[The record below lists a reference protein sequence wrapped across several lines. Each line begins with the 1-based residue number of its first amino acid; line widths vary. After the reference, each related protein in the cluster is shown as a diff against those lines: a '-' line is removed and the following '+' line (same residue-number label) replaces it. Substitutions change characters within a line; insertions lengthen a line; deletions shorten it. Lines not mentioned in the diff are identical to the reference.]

1 MALQIPGY
9 PFSKND
15 KGIVPAPKL
24 GEWLVEHGLLSR
36 QQLEIALREQA
47 NAPGKKLGEIL
58 VEKGFVSQQTVDS
71 GLDDHSRGGTPREI
85 PAAMREFTALVG
97 RTLHVLSGR
106 QGQMIVQSWLAEAR
120 RDGVDIRVEPCDM
133 QALAQIQSGLSD
145 NDDMDLSA
153 VRGVRR
159 MVARAAAEKASDIH
173 LTLREKEGGRG
184 YLQVQFRVQG
194 EVEDR
199 YQVPQ
204 TEGAQMIRA
213 MFQGMAAVADAQVKE
228 TEDQHAVIV
237 NPALLRGEDGE
248 DMGVTGLRLARA
260 PLHDGKN
267 LAIRLLYRLAKQN
280 PDVDLLAA
288 LGYSQRQLRIL
299 HRLSRQTMGINPFT
313 GPTGSGKS
321 TTLAQMINT
330 ILRIRHGVRIITI
343 EDPVEYVFQSDYV
356 WQYKIANANTDEEK
370 NRAFAGKLK
379 TALRQDPDI
388 LMVGEIRGLETA
400 REAVNAA
407 ITGHQVWTT
416 MHVSDPFMIAQR
428 LVGMG
433 VDGFFLQ
440 DPRMLSSLNAQ
451 RLVKLLCPHCA
462 QPANPDALLKG
473 GLDRESWENLQ
484 TWESPLFPLSGIR
497 MNGPGCD
504 RCGHTGSLGRAVV
517 AQVIPTDDDLL
528 VAMVRDGPMPARRL
542 YASRGDVEISM
553 EAHGV
558 LKVFRGLTDPRFI
571 VDMLGPIP
579 PRPDGLRALTEDD
592 V

>member
-1 MALQIPGY
+1 MALQIRSRNEN
-9 PFSKND
+9 SKTSAKKRIGD
-15 KGIVPAPKL
+15 I
-24 GEWLVEHGLLSR
+24 LVEDGIISR
-36 QQLEIALREQA
+36 QQLEIALQEQA
-47 NAPGKKLGEIL
+47 KTPEKKLGEIL
-58 VEKGFVSQQTVDS
+58 VGKKFVSQQIIDS
-71 GLDDHSRGGTPREI
+71 TLSNLANDLNLREI
-85 PAAMREFTALVG
+85 PSAMQEFAVLIG

-106 QGQMIVQSWLAEAR
+106 QNQMVVQSWLAEAR
-120 RDGVDIRVEPCDM
+120 RDGVDIQLDLCDM
-133 QALAQIQSGLSD
+133 QTLAQIKSGIADS
-145 NDDMDLSA
+145 DDMNLSA
-153 VRGVRR
+153 VRSVRR
-159 MVARAAAEKASDIH
+159 MVVLAAAEKASDIH
-173 LTLREKEGGRG
+173 LTLRENMNGSG
-184 YLQVQFRVQG
+184 YLQVQFRVQN

-213 MFQGMAAVADAQVKE
+213 MFQGMAAVSDAQVKE

-237 NPALLRGEDGE
+237 NPSLLRGENGE
-248 DMGVTGLRLARA
+248 DMGLTGLRLARA
-260 PLHDGKN
+260 PLHDGMN
-267 LAIRLLYRLAKQN
+267 LAIRLLYRLEKQS

-288 LGYSQRQLRIL
+288 LGYSPRQLRIL
-299 HRLSRQTMGINPFT
+299 HLLSRQTMGINPFT

-388 LMVGEIRGLETA
+388 IMVGEIRGLETA
-400 REAVNAA
+400 KEAVNAS

-416 MHVSDPFMIAQR
+416 LHVSDPFMIAQR

-433 VDGFFLQ
+433 VDGFYLQ
-440 DPRMLSSLNAQ
+440 DPKMLSSLIAQ
-451 RLVKLLCPHCA
+451 RLVKLVCPYCA
-462 QPANPDALLKG
+462 QPANPDVLLKS
-473 GLDRESWENLQ
+473 GLDKESWENLL
-484 TWESPLFPLSGIR
+484 TWESAIFPLSGIR
-497 MNGPGCD
+497 MTGPGCGH
-504 RCGHTGSLGRAVV
+504 CNHTGSLGRAVV

-528 VAMVRDGPMPARRL
+528 VAMVKDGPMPARKL
-542 YASRGDVEISM
+542 YASRRDAEISM

-558 LKVFRGLTDPRFI
+558 LKILKGLTDPRFI
-571 VDMLGPIP
+571 VDVLGPIP
-579 PRPDGLRALTEDD
+579 PRPTELRELTEDD